1 MGHLCCVCII
11 SSAEI
16 KKGRRP
22 DALPM
27 KDATSSRNQPCG
39 CRAPGC
45 AVARVCV
52 PGSFSGLHWSSDFP
66 SGGSVVR
73 RAAVLG
79 APSSA
84 TGTQRTLLSVLAEAR
99 GPWVLE
105 WPPCSAVIWS
115 ESWMAPAPSPPL
127 QTPCGGHLVAAD
139 GSTLPAA
146 PPPASGVPP
155 HWSRGCPD
163 LGAARHVLPA
173 ASHTSG
179 DRNSALLP
187 KEWAGTHRPSL
198 RTVDP
203 NQQCS
208 RVYLIT

>member
-1 MGHLCCVCII
+1 MQRSGVCVC
-11 SSAEI
+11 
-16 KKGRRP
+16 
-22 DALPM
+22 
-27 KDATSSRNQPCG
+27 
-39 CRAPGC
+39 
-45 AVARVCV
+45 VCV
-52 PGSFSGLHWSSDFP
+52 CVCVQLCDYTVSHLASFVSNSWLTSKDP
-66 SGGSVVR
+66 M
-73 RAAVLG
+73 
-79 APSSA
+79 
-84 TGTQRTLLSVLAEAR
+84 
-99 GPWVLE
+99 WVLE

-127 QTPCGGHLVAAD
+127 QTPCGGHLDAAD

>member
-16 KKGRRP
+16 KQGRRP

-27 KDATSSRNQPCG
+27 KDATSSGSQPCG

-84 TGTQRTLLSVLAEAR
+84 AGTQQTLLSVLAEAR
-99 GPWVLE
+99 GPWVS
-105 WPPCSAVIWS
+105 SAVSAGVSPVAAGGGCWRRLSHFSSQGLIS
-115 ESWMAPAPSPPL
+115 PQGPAWHVGHVGGSSCEVQQPPFSSL
-127 QTPCGGHLVAAD
+127 GTLVAA
-139 GSTLPAA
+139 
-146 PPPASGVPP
+146 PP
-155 HWSRGCPD
+155 
-163 LGAARHVLPA
+163 
-173 ASHTSG
+173 
-179 DRNSALLP
+179 
-187 KEWAGTHRPSL
+187 
-198 RTVDP
+198 
-203 NQQCS
+203 
-208 RVYLIT
+208 